1 MKAREY
7 LQQLRKM
14 DLMIINKKTQ
24 ILFLWDMAR
33 SITSTLKEV
42 NVQGSG
48 SADPMADTVAKIVDL
63 QTEIKGDI
71 DHYVEAKLEAIRLI
85 NMVDNDEYISILFRR
100 YINYDSWRM
109 IASDMHYTRQ
119 SVIKKHDLAIDA
131 FQKVLDDQEGQRVYT
146 N

>member
-63 QTEIKGDI
+63 QTEIKSDI
-71 DHYVEAKLEAIRLI
+71 DSYVEAKLEAIRLI

>member
-131 FQKVLDDQEGQRVYT
+131 FQAVLDSQKG
-146 N
+146 

>member
-63 QTEIKGDI
+63 QAEIKSDI
-71 DHYVEAKLEAIRLI
+71 DSYVEAKLEAIRLI

>member
-63 QTEIKGDI
+63 QTEIKSDI

-131 FQKVLDDQEGQRVYT
+131 FQAVLDGQKG
-146 N
+146 

>member
-63 QTEIKGDI
+63 QTEIKSDI

-131 FQKVLDDQEGQRVYT
+131 FQAVLDSQKG
-146 N
+146 

>member
-63 QTEIKGDI
+63 QTEIKADI

-131 FQKVLDDQEGQRVYT
+131 FQAVLDGQKG
-146 N
+146 

>member
-131 FQKVLDDQEGQRVYT
+131 FQAVLDGQKG
-146 N
+146 